1 MSCQPSRGITVVA
14 SGFFMSLPSLANT
27 LLKDT
32 PTLRVSPVS
41 AFTVERIRSARA
53 LASPPNRWRLP
64 VTSSQLSSMP
74 KGSTRSVKR
83 S

>member
-1 MSCQPSRGITVVA
+1 M
-14 SGFFMSLPSLANT
+14 ANT

-32 PTLRVSPVS
+32 PTEMVSPNSSRMVL
-41 AFTVERIRSARA
+41 RMRSARA
-53 LASPPNRWRLP
+53 LGSPPNRCREP

-74 KGSTRSVKR
+74 KGSMRSVKR